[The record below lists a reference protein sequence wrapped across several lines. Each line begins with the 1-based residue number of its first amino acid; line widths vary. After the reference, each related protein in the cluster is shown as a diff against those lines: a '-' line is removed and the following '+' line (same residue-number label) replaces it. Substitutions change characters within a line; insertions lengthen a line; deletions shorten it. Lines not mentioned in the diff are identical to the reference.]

1 MTKKLFIYLPIILVV
16 LGALIYG
23 KTLFYDFVPYDDPA
37 FVSEN
42 HFVAQGFSV
51 EGVRWAF
58 LYDSQVGELMHQGI
72 ENLWHPLTWL
82 SHMLDVEIF
91 GIDNPGGHHAT
102 NVFLFLCTIPLV
114 FWSCAKLLGNVWAGF
129 FMALLWLAHPMKVE
143 SVAWISERK
152 DLLSGLFFWGA
163 FGCAIQSLKSG
174 VKWKWLGFGLFVLA
188 LLSKPSVV
196 ILPPLVVLAYGYL
209 NEQKK
214 WDLRFLING
223 FRQWWTWFAA
233 AGVVAVITVVMQGGG
248 SHEYFIAQ
256 SSLKSRVMVAGSG
269 FWFYLY
275 RIVVPFDLNF
285 YYRPVQLSQWIHL
298 LSWVGIFAICA
309 LVWLKRS
316 SWGTL
321 FMGIAWLLI
330 CWVPVSGILYVGSS
344 FTADRYMYIA
354 FAGLLFPLV
363 KYLSTLSWGRMVI
376 PVLATFWSFVSWKQ
390 VDVWKDG
397 WTLFK
402 HSTKV
407 QPEVAIGWNNLGT
420 LQLRSGKI
428 EDALRSYQH
437 ASVANPL
444 DYFSQYHLGLINDK
458 TGNIEKAV
466 SHYMKVLEIYP
477 AYTPALIKLGI
488 IKMKQGEIQ
497 EARDLFVR
505 GKNNDIRLI
514 LLSFECEIILKNLQE
529 ALKLMQI
536 LESGSLS
543 SKQED
548 RFQRLKESF
557 FLIREK

>member
-1 MTKKLFIYLPIILVV
+1 
-16 LGALIYG
+16 
-23 KTLFYDFVPYDDPA
+23 
-37 FVSEN
+37 
-42 HFVAQGFSV
+42 
-51 EGVRWAF
+51 
-58 LYDSQVGELMHQGI
+58 
-72 ENLWHPLTWL
+72 
-82 SHMLDVEIF
+82 
-91 GIDNPGGHHAT
+91 
-102 NVFLFLCTIPLV
+102 
-114 FWSCAKLLGNVWAGF
+114 
-129 FMALLWLAHPMKVE
+129 
-143 SVAWISERK
+143 
-152 DLLSGLFFWGA
+152 
-163 FGCAIQSLKSG
+163 
-174 VKWKWLGFGLFVLA
+174 
-188 LLSKPSVV
+188 
-196 ILPPLVVLAYGYL
+196 
-209 NEQKK
+209 
-214 WDLRFLING
+214 
-223 FRQWWTWFAA
+223 
-233 AGVVAVITVVMQGGG
+233 
-248 SHEYFIAQ
+248 
-256 SSLKSRVMVAGSG
+256 
-269 FWFYLY
+269 
-275 RIVVPFDLNF
+275 
-285 YYRPVQLSQWIHL
+285 
-298 LSWVGIFAICA
+298 
-309 LVWLKRS
+309 
-316 SWGTL
+316 
-321 FMGIAWLLI
+321 
-330 CWVPVSGILYVGSS
+330 
-344 FTADRYMYIA
+344 MYIA

-514 LLSFECEIILKNLQE
+514 LLSFECEIILKNRQE